1 MRKEEL
7 IMTGN
12 DRIKP
17 NPAGFVK
24 MVIHKLKQ
32 ENLDTAFRAALR
44 QADNPFTKSKSWEYI
59 SYYCNIDN
67 NKEWKAFTLIGAA
80 IARLKDKLETDGDLG
95 IGQALLLY
103 YSRKGRDN
111 RDDNGIDKAAKARF
125 QRLLACQSTEEAC
138 EILRPM
144 LNLINSGGTI
154 PVNYT
159 ALLRELLYDDD
170 TFNDKI
176 KTRWAKNFYRKM
188 EEDV

>member
-1 MRKEEL
+1 
-7 IMTGN
+7 MTEN
-12 DRIKP
+12 IRIKP

-24 MVIHKLKQ
+24 MVIRKLKQ
-32 ENLDTAFRAALR
+32 ENSDTAFRAALR
-44 QADNPFTKSKSWEYI
+44 QADNPLTRSKSWEYI
-59 SYYCNIDN
+59 NYYCNIDN
-67 NKEWKAFTLIGAA
+67 DKEWKAFALIGAS

-103 YSRKGRDN
+103 YSGKGRDN

-154 PVNYT
+154 PINYT
-159 ALLRELLYDDD
+159 ALLRELLYGDD

-176 KTRWAKNFYRKM
+176 KTRWAKNFYYKK